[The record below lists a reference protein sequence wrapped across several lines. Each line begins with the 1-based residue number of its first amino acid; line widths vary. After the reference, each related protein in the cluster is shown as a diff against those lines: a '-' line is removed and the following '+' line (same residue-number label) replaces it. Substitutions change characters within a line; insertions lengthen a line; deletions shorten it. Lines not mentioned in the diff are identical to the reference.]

1 MPAEPSSTPE
11 PKIIE
16 KLAVAVFPSL
26 AMLAGMQLDV
36 FTPLHGG
43 PMSVEQ
49 LAAVLGVRADKL
61 RPLLYALVAAELLT
75 VDGARFANT
84 AEAQAFLVRSTPTYL
99 GARAEN
105 FAMQW
110 QATLQTAAS
119 IRTGRPHAKI
129 DFGHMSSEALTA
141 LYRGMYP
148 STLATARELVRRYDF
163 SVYRSLLDVGGGSG
177 GLALA
182 LTEAYPQ
189 LRATV
194 LDLPNVTPITRRILA
209 EAGATERV
217 HVLTADVVHEP
228 LTGSYELAVMRAF
241 IQVLS
246 PEQARS
252 ALRHVSQVLA
262 PGGALYIIGQV
273 LDDSRLSPIETVTR
287 NLFFVNI
294 YEDGQ
299 AYTEGEHHTWLR
311 EAGFEGFARVPLP
324 EGASVISARK
334 RT

>member
-1 MPAEPSSTPE
+1 
-11 PKIIE
+11 
-16 KLAVAVFPSL
+16 
-26 AMLAGMQLDV
+26 MLAGMQLDV
-36 FTPLHGG
+36 FTPLYDG
-43 PMSVEQ
+43 PMSAEQ
-49 LAAVLGVRADKL
+49 LAAVLAVRVDKL

-75 VDGARFANT
+75 VDGDRFGNT
-84 AEAQAFLVRSTPTYL
+84 AEAQAFLVRGQPTYQ

-119 IRTGRPHAKI
+119 IRTGRPHAKV
-129 DFGHMSSEALTA
+129 DFARMSSEALMT
-141 LYRGMYP
+141 LYRGMSP
-148 STLATARELVRRYDF
+148 STLASGRELVRREDF
-163 SVYRSLLDVGGGSG
+163 SAYRTLLDVGGGSG

-189 LRATV
+189 LHATV
-194 LDLPNVTPITRRILA
+194 VDLPNVTPITQRLLQ
-209 EAGATERV
+209 EAGISERV

-228 LTGSYELAVMRAF
+228 LTGSYEVAVMRAF

-246 PEQARS
+246 PEHARR
-252 ALRHVSQVLA
+252 ALHHVSQVLV

-273 LDDSRLSPIETVTR
+273 LDDSRLSPLETVTR

-299 AYTEGEHHTWLR
+299 AYTEGEHHAWLR
-311 EAGFEGFARVPLP
+311 DAGFEGFERVPLA
-324 EGASVISARK
+324 EGASIISARK